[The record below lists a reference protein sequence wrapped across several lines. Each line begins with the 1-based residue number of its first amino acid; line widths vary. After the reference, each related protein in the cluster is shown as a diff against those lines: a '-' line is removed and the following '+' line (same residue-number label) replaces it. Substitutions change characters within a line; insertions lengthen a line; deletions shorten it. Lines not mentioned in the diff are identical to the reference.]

1 MFFQEDFEQM
11 RSLEQGLTFLSAK
24 TEFDESNIPFKEKNL
39 GIQNQDGIYT
49 NLGLLLSD
57 QCKHTIKVAV
67 FNGEKQSEFQDRNE
81 FTGSLFKQMHEVYSY
96 IDFRNQKQSSFSG
109 LKRIDKRDYPE
120 VAIREALLNLIVHR
134 EYSYSASSF
143 VRIYTDRIEF
153 SSIGGLLKGITL
165 EDIQLGIS
173 VCRNPKLANI
183 FYRLELIEAYGT
195 GIQKI
200 LDSYSESEIKPQFV
214 TTENAFKIIL
224 PNLNYQ
230 KKSIK
235 IREDII
241 VYDCPENKILEFAK
255 THTQFS
261 RKDVQDTSNLSQT
274 TCGRILNRMKEE
286 GQISQHGKGKNTFY
300 ILKEKK

>member
-1 MFFQEDFEQM
+1 
-11 RSLEQGLTFLSAK
+11 
-24 TEFDESNIPFKEKNL
+24 
-39 GIQNQDGIYT
+39 
-49 NLGLLLSD
+49 
-57 QCKHTIKVAV
+57 
-67 FNGEKQSEFQDRNE
+67 
-81 FTGSLFKQMHEVYSY
+81 MHEVYSY
-96 IDFRNQKQSSFSG
+96 IDFRNQKHSNFSG

-120 VAIREALLNLIVHR
+120 VAIREALLNLIIHR

-143 VRIYTDRIEF
+143 IRMYTDQIEF
-153 SSIGGLLKGITL
+153 TSIGGLLKGITL

-183 FYRLELIEAYGT
+183 FYRLKLIEAYGT

-200 LDSYSESEIKPQFV
+200 LDSYSESKIKPQFV

-235 IREDII
+235 IMEDTII
-241 VYDCPENKILEFAK
+241 YDCPESKILEFVK
-255 THTQFS
+255 THTQFTC
-261 RKDVQDTSNLSQT
+261 KDVQDTFNLSQT

-300 ILKEKK
+300 MLKEKK

>member
-1 MFFQEDFEQM
+1 MIFQEDFEQM
-11 RSLEQGLTFLSAK
+11 RSLEQDLTFLSAK

-67 FNGEKQSEFQDRNE
+67 FNGETQNVFQDRNE

-96 IDFRNQKQSSFSG
+96 IDFRNQKHSNFSG

-143 VRIYTDRIEF
+143 IRMYTDRIEF
-153 SSIGGLLKGITL
+153 TSIGGLLKGITL
-165 EDIQLGIS
+165 EDIRLGIS
-173 VCRNPKLANI
+173 VCQNPKLANI
-183 FYRLELIEAYGT
+183 FYRSELIEAYGT

-200 LDSYSESEIKPQFV
+200 IDSYSESEFKPQFV
-214 TTENAFKIIL
+214 TTENAEYSAI
-224 PNLNYQ
+224 
-230 KKSIK
+230 
-235 IREDII
+235 
-241 VYDCPENKILEFAK
+241 
-255 THTQFS
+255 
-261 RKDVQDTSNLSQT
+261 
-274 TCGRILNRMKEE
+274 
-286 GQISQHGKGKNTFY
+286 
-300 ILKEKK
+300 

>member
-1 MFFQEDFEQM
+1 MFFQEDFEQT
-11 RSLEQGLTFLSAK
+11 RSLEQDLTFLSAK
-24 TEFDESNIPFKEKNL
+24 SEFDESNIPFKEKNL

-67 FNGEKQSEFQDRNE
+67 FNGETQNVFQDRNE
-81 FTGSLFKQMHEVYSY
+81 FTGSLFKQMREVYSY
-96 IDFRNQKQSSFSG
+96 IDFRNQKHSSFSG

-153 SSIGGLLKGITL
+153 TSIGGLLKGITL

-200 LDSYSESEIKPQFV
+200 IDSYSESEFKPQFV
-214 TTENAFKIIL
+214 TTENAFKIIGL
-224 PNLNYQ
+224 
-230 KKSIK
+230 
-235 IREDII
+235 
-241 VYDCPENKILEFAK
+241 
-255 THTQFS
+255 T
-261 RKDVQDTSNLSQT
+261 DTLV
-274 TCGRILNRMKEE
+274 TC
-286 GQISQHGKGKNTFY
+286 
-300 ILKEKK
+300 